1 MGLGYMGG
9 KSQIAQKIVHTISPL
24 EPMWRAEGRAWVEP
38 FVGGANV
45 IELVGGARFAND
57 IDSELIALL
66 SAVADGYLPPANVSR
81 EEYYR
86 VKESPSKYSPE
97 YRGFVS
103 ICCSFGSK
111 KWGGYASNAR
121 GDNYARAGRRA
132 LERMAG
138 RLRGVTF
145 SSVGYRHMRIPPRSI
160 IYCDPPYKG
169 TTGYKSGAF
178 NHDEFYHWCREMSKR
193 EHSVFVS
200 EYDGPGDF
208 SFLWEHNVCGSI
220 DSKAND
226 AVKRERLFS
235 APLDWSEIKEPMN
248 K

>member
-45 IELVGGARFAND
+45 IELVGGVRYAND

-66 SAVADGYLPPANVSR
+66 SAVSDGYLPPASVSR

-97 YRGFVS
+97 CRGFVS
-103 ICCSFGSK
+103 ICCSFGAK

-121 GDNYARAGRRA
+121 GHNYARAGQCA
-132 LERMAG
+132 LVRMASK
-138 RLRGVTF
+138 LRGIVFTAG
-145 SSVGYRHMRIPPRSI
+145 SYKQMYIPPHSI
-160 IYCDPPYKG
+160 IYCDPPYKE
-169 TTGYKSGAF
+169 TTGYRSGKF
-178 NHDEFYHWCREMSKR
+178 NSCEFWEWCRAMSKAGHR
-193 EHSVFVS
+193 VFVS
-200 EYDGPGDF
+200 EYNGPSDF
-208 SFLWEHNVCGSI
+208 HLLWTHEVKGRLSSESNSI
-220 DSKAND
+220 IKE
-226 AVKRERLFS
+226 ERLFM
-235 APLDWSEIKEPMN
+235 AP
-248 K
+248 